1 MPMKSSIHSVIHT
14 QTHTHTWRGGGMRK
28 YTVDHGDIQ
37 QLSSISLH
45 VLLPS
50 AKRAGEGCVMAS
62 YRADAQLGMLNTRA
76 GIPGKDN
83 CLGTEWTTDRKTEK
97 GVRQR
102 GQRKHKFKELERER
116 GKDREARAAVPLSFD
131 YVDRPVL
138 STDLEKATWT
148 ASTKRPSF
156 HRTHTHT
163 HTHTDTYIYIQI
175 YTTTT
180 INMRLA

>member
-1 MPMKSSIHSVIHT
+1 MF
-14 QTHTHTWRGGGMRK
+14 Q
-28 YTVDHGDIQ
+28 
-37 QLSSISLH
+37 
-45 VLLPS
+45 
-50 AKRAGEGCVMAS
+50 
-62 YRADAQLGMLNTRA
+62 
-76 GIPGKDN
+76 
-83 CLGTEWTTDRKTEK
+83 TEK

-156 HRTHTHT
+156 HCTHTHT
-163 HTHTDTYIYIQI
+163 HGYVYIYTNLHNHH
-175 YTTTT
+175 YKYETC
-180 INMRLA
+180 INKHTHAPKKRS